1 MRAPIFQNCAMKIL
15 NLIETSLNEI
25 RHDHP
30 GFRMHIRHIVQVW
43 CPFIFKRGSQLAHK
57 IPIEYIFDIP

>member
-1 MRAPIFQNCAMKIL
+1 MKIL